1 MDLEELR
8 RRYGCPLSSD
18 GSPEAECDSS
28 SDVAAVAE
36 VGECEAV
43 DIEASESAD
52 FFHLPYDEID
62 EGDDSDDRDYVPPDP
77 WRKDVRIDAG
87 RYQATVPD
95 TMSGVTPSGLSDNDT
110 ELPTLPSPAQGSAL
124 WIPSHDLSDSSL
136 DRYLA
141 DILELRTAH
150 GQIISDR
157 YSLFRDDEDALCALY
172 RHSYNV
178 EKAKESFPFS
188 RVNQPFRTV
197 REGAL
202 EWTLQN
208 VICLNEV
215 LLCMAKISLSY
226 KDDCCRIDE

>member
-1 MDLEELR
+1 MADEEYSRSASSYNDDDYFLDGEDNGEDFEGTLDEEEMLDGDADYTDELRELEDEGSMDLEELR

-157 YSLFRDDEDALCALY
+157 YSLFRDDEDAFVC
-172 RHSYNV
+172 
-178 EKAKESFPFS
+178 
-188 RVNQPFRTV
+188 
-197 REGAL
+197 
-202 EWTLQN
+202 
-208 VICLNEV
+208 I
-215 LLCMAKISLSY
+215 I
-226 KDDCCRIDE
+226 